1 MFEKIIGHEESKKIL
16 KDDIVNGKVS
26 HAYLFSGIEGIGK
39 KELAL
44 EFAKELLNTEH
55 LNACIDFK
63 YIEKAP
69 DSTVIKVEQIR
80 KALADDVHIAPA
92 TCDRKVYII
101 NDAHLMNEEAQN
113 AILKT
118 LEEPPSYVVIILVTH
133 TEQQLLTT
141 VMSRVKLVKFSK
153 LDEPDLDVLTD
164 RIVGKKLDVLKHEYA
179 NGSLKIA
186 LELLKDDNK
195 YDKIKAVVDRIT
207 FKDKIGTLNALNEVS
222 FKDEEAFKY
231 FEYIFLRNKMYSLV
245 PIVEYAKNRMNE
257 NGNEDM
263 IKTAFMLKV
272 IGKE

>member
-1 MFEKIIGHEESKKIL
+1 M
-16 KDDIVNGKVS
+16 
-26 HAYLFSGIEGIGK
+26 
-39 KELAL
+39 
-44 EFAKELLNTEH
+44 
-55 LNACIDFK
+55 
-63 YIEKAP
+63 
-69 DSTVIKVEQIR
+69 
-80 KALADDVHIAPA
+80 HIAPA

-101 NDAHLMNEEAQN
+101 NDAHLMNEESQN

-141 VMSRVKLVKFSK
+141 VMSRVKLIKFSK
-153 LDEPDLDVLTD
+153 LETAELDVLTNKL
-164 RIVGKKLDVLKHEYA
+164 VGNKLDILKHEYA

-186 LELLKDDNK
+186 LELLKEDNK

-207 FKDKIGTLNALNEVS
+207 FKDKLGTLNALNEVS
-222 FKDEEAFKY
+222 FKDEETFKY
-231 FEYIFLRNKMYSLV
+231 LEYIFLRNKMYALV
-245 PIVEYAKNRMNE
+245 PLVEHAKNRMNE

>member
-1 MFEKIIGHEESKKIL
+1 MFEKIIGHEESKNTL
-16 KDDIVNGKVS
+16 ENDIVNGKVS

-44 EFAKELLNTEH
+44 EFAKELLHTEH

-63 YIEKAP
+63 YIEKAE

-80 KALADDVHIAPA
+80 KRLADDVHIAPA
-92 TCDRKVYII
+92 TCDKKVYII

-118 LEEPPSYVVIILVTH
+118 LEEPPSYVVIILITH

-141 VMSRVKLVKFSK
+141 VMSRVKLIKFSK
-153 LDEPDLDVLTD
+153 LEAAELDVLTD
-164 RIVGKKLDVLKHEYA
+164 KLAGNKLDILKHEYA

-186 LELLKDDNK
+186 LELLKEDNK

-207 FKDKIGTLNALNEVS
+207 FKDKLGVINALNEVS
-222 FKDEEAFKY
+222 FKDEETFKY
-231 FEYIFLRNKMYSLV
+231 LEYIFLRNKMYSLV
-245 PIVEYAKNRMNE
+245 PLVEYAKNRMNE